1 MTFLNCSDPRISI
14 TGRHLLTSNNSW
26 RFSFPG
32 ISIKTKIKGSGI
44 SARMLDFGVEQ
55 LNNHFTV
62 LIDGLVHSV
71 IKLSNT
77 LQDISLFE
85 KQDDDWH
92 TVELFKRTESRV
104 GECEFYGFT
113 IDDSAA
119 LEQADEPNL
128 LIEFIGDSITC
139 GYGIEAKSATDNF
152 EDFTENSWLSF
163 AAIAARNLQARYT
176 MISSSGK
183 GVYRNWGS
191 EPFADTTLSE
201 IYVRTLADNK
211 NVEWDFSIYKPSIVV
226 INAGTNDF
234 SPPHFANEPFFINAY
249 TALIN
254 TVRTKYGN
262 DCFIFCVNGPVL
274 AKRLSEKH
282 NDFVNRIVQT
292 FNRGGDKR
300 IFFFA
305 MTPQNIKSGYGAQW
319 HPSIFQSK
327 MNGLEVAAFIKEKIG
342 LSR

>member
-1 MTFLNCSDPRISI
+1 MIFLNCSDPRISI

-32 ISIKTKIKGSGI
+32 ISIKTKIKGSAI
-44 SARMLDFGVEQ
+44 SARMQDLGVEQ
-55 LNNHFTV
+55 MNNHFTV

-71 IKLSNT
+71 IKLSNS
-77 LQDISLFE
+77 LQDIPLFE
-85 KQDDDWH
+85 KQDENWH

-113 IDDSAA
+113 IHRSDA

-139 GYGIEAKSATDNF
+139 GYGIEAKSAADNF
-152 EDFTENSWLSF
+152 EDFK
-163 AAIAARNLQARYT
+163 AIAARNLQARYT

-211 NVEWDFSIYKPSIVV
+211 NIEWNFSKYKPSIVV

-234 SPPHFANEPFFINAY
+234 SPPHFANEPLFINAY

-254 TVRTKYGN
+254 TIRTKYGN
-262 DCFIFCVNGPVL
+262 HCFIFCVNGPVL

-282 NDFVNRIVQT
+282 NDFVNRIVDT
-292 FNRGGDKR
+292 FNSMGDKR

-327 MNGLEVAAFIKEKIG
+327 LNGLEVAAFINEKIG
-342 LSR
+342 QLLLI